1 MIVNFCQTLITDITF
16 VICSFFKTQRT
27 CLLNTIAVSP
37 CQAGNTTCTCE
48 NAEITAVT
56 QACVLESCSVKHQLS
71 MYPSLSNTTPF
82 SALETGSNR
91 NKSGVLVP
99 NCRENSNQ
107 KRHGNNLSTSH
118 SRQTWTWIEKYYCG
132 ISHCDSRVG
141 ITNGFENSFSL
152 CGE

>member
-1 MIVNFCQTLITDITF
+1 MRHSFVPRFPLSFLSSPPFTLYKLYELPPTPQKQASSGNALFVIVDFCQTLITDITF

-91 NKSGVLVP
+91 NKSLVLVP
-99 NCRENSNQ
+99 N
-107 KRHGNNLSTSH
+107 
-118 SRQTWTWIEKYYCG
+118 
-132 ISHCDSRVG
+132 
-141 ITNGFENSFSL
+141 
-152 CGE
+152 